1 MAKSS
6 LVRRRLAFAVVGRY
20 RVTYLSELT
29 EARLRETEAMAR
41 AKAETSDAA
50 AAEAARTAEAAR
62 HIRASLVTPVLDII
76 GDRWTLL
83 LLAALAAGPMRF
95 DGLARRIGIARS
107 TLAQRLADLA
117 RDGLIARRAYQANPP
132 RFEYAPSEK
141 GRDTLAILHAI
152 RNWDRTWA
160 SAEAFESWPMED
172 EPERRLVCRACRAPV
187 HARDVTYRP
196 APSVA
201 PRASRRA
208 LLTGG
213 MKGAAGAARS
223 QRRARPQPLTSAAD
237 TLGNRSLALVIAA
250 AFFGLRRFSDMER
263 ALGLAPNVLAR
274 RLDELV
280 AAGMM
285 ARHVY
290 RERPRRW
297 QYILTEKGLDLY
309 PVIVAQIAWADRWL
323 AGPAGPP
330 LALTHRPCGRPLVA
344 VLGPPRG
351 RPHLRPV
358 R

>member
-1 MAKSS
+1 
-6 LVRRRLAFAVVGRY
+6 
-20 RVTYLSELT
+20 
-29 EARLRETEAMAR
+29 MAR
-41 AKAETSDAA
+41 STAA
-50 AAEAARTAEAAR
+50 AAGTEAARTAEAAR
-62 HIRASLVTPVLDII
+62 HIRASLVTPVLDITV
-76 GDRWTLL
+76 DRWTLL
-83 LLAALAAGPMRF
+83 LLAALAAGPQRF
-95 DGLARRIGIARS
+95 DALPRRIGLARS
-107 TLAQRLADLA
+107 TLAQRLEDLA
-117 RDGLIARRAYQANPP
+117 RDGLIERIAYQRNPP
-132 RFEYAPSEK
+132 RFEYGLSAK

-172 EPERRLVCRACRAPV
+172 EPERRLVCRACRAPI
-187 HARDVTYRP
+187 HARDVSDRAA
-196 APSVA
+196 APLGQ
-201 PRASRRA
+201 RASSHAPVPSAKKGGLAATRA
-208 LLTGG
+208 
-213 MKGAAGAARS
+213 
-223 QRRARPQPLTSAAD
+223 QRRARPQPLNSAAD

-309 PVIVAQIAWADRWL
+309 PVIVAQIGWADRWL

-330 LALTHRPCGRPLVA
+330 LALTHKACGKTLIPVLESPRPRLIS
-344 VLGPPRG
+344 
-351 RPHLRPV
+351 PV
-358 R
+358 

>member
-1 MAKSS
+1 MRKS
-6 LVRRRLAFAVVGRY
+6 
-20 RVTYLSELT
+20 
-29 EARLRETEAMAR
+29 ARDDSMAR
-41 AKAETSDAA
+41 AGP
-50 AAEAARTAEAAR
+50 AAEAELAAGAAR

-83 LLAALAAGPMRF
+83 LLAALSAGPERF

-107 TLAQRLADLA
+107 TLTQRLRDLA
-117 RDGLIARRAYQANPP
+117 KDGLVERRAYQQNPP
-132 RFEYAPSEK
+132 RSEYGLSAK
-141 GRDTLAILHAI
+141 GRGTLAILHAI

-160 SAEAFESWPMED
+160 SAEAFESWPMAD
-172 EPERRLVCRACRAPV
+172 EPERKLVCRACQAPI
-187 HARDVTYRP
+187 HARDVAYK
-196 APSVA
+196 AAASSG

-208 LLTGG
+208 LVSADT
-213 MKGAAGAARS
+213 KSAAGAARS
-223 QRRARPQPLTSAAD
+223 QRRARPVPLTSASD

-250 AFFGLRRFSDMER
+250 AFFGLRRFSDMEK
-263 ALGLAPNVLAR
+263 ALALAPNVLAR

-309 PVIVAQIAWADRWL
+309 PVIVAQIGWADRWI

-330 LALTHRPCGRPLVA
+330 LVLTHKACGKTLIPVLESARPRLVTEA
-344 VLGPPRG
+344 EG
-351 RPHLRPV
+351 H
-358 R
+358 

>member
-1 MAKSS
+1 MTRPKPEPP
-6 LVRRRLAFAVVGRY
+6 G
-20 RVTYLSELT
+20 SE
-29 EARLRETEAMAR
+29 
-41 AKAETSDAA
+41 AE
-50 AAEAARTAEAAR
+50 RTAEAAR
-62 HIRASLVTPVLDII
+62 HIRASLVNPVLDII

-83 LLAALAAGPMRF
+83 LLAALAAGPQRF
-95 DGLARRIGIARS
+95 DALARRIGIARS
-107 TLAQRLADLA
+107 TLAQRLDDLS
-117 RDGLIARRAYQANPP
+117 RDGLIARQAYQQNPP
-132 RFEYAPSEK
+132 RFEYGFTEK

-160 SAEAFESWPMED
+160 SAEAFESWPMPD

-187 HARDVTYRP
+187 HARDVAYRAAP
-196 APSVA
+196 ALGSRAVRRGRWLRQLCGEASLRQKVAQRPS
-201 PRASRRA
+201 
-208 LLTGG
+208 
-213 MKGAAGAARS
+213 RS

-237 TLGNRSLALVIAA
+237 TLGTRSLALVIAS

-309 PVIVAQIAWADRWL
+309 PVIVAQIGWADRWL
-323 AGPAGPP
+323 AGPSGPP
-330 LALTHRPCGRPLVA
+330 LALTHKPCGKALIP
-344 VLGPPRG
+344 VLESP
-351 RPHLRPV
+351 RPHLVAPTQGR
-358 R
+358 